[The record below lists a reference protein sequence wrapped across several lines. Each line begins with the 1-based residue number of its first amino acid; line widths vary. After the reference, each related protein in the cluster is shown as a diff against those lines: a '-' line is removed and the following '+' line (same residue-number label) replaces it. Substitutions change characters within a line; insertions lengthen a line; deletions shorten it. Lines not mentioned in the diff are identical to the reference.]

1 MRRLV
6 VLLCLLST
14 LVFGQ
19 ESKNDVETFSF
30 YDSWTL
36 ESVSYEDVI
45 YLLPFDLIF
54 NFDENGLYTLE
65 FVEVDSFD
73 RCGETIADFGYS
85 YLSGRYYIVEKEDDV
100 SFKFNAEQQTVFFEW
115 IGAKRMRKY
124 SDYRTSSMLGMS
136 SISDISSY
144 YWGWFCADDNLG
156 EVDEFFLVYALNDI
170 FKKGV
175 CRVDFQKGKM
185 SVRSKSGK
193 TIIFLMRL

>member
-100 SFKFNAEQQTVFFEW
+100 SFKFNAEQQTVF
-115 IGAKRMRKY
+115 
-124 SDYRTSSMLGMS
+124 
-136 SISDISSY
+136 
-144 YWGWFCADDNLG
+144 
-156 EVDEFFLVYALNDI
+156 LNGLEP
-170 FKKGV
+170 KE
-175 CRVDFQKGKM
+175 
-185 SVRSKSGK
+185 
-193 TIIFLMRL
+193 